1 MGPRRSPRTN
11 AFGSQDSQYGKQS
24 NSVASFES
32 PSSIQPKEELQ
43 NPTTNANT
51 HTNMDLS
58 VNYET
63 GDESPSPKRRRN
75 SLLETPSGSLAFNE
89 SNQPSSISSSPMK
102 SSSVKSVLIEMQK
115 SQFQSHSLIRKRQFK
130 PNKSTPTQATP
141 HVQPDNTPRAEFEI
155 VKLRAELSQLRLD
168 FDIEKQRNEALHSQ
182 FEVERCL
189 NEFLRGQTIA
199 EQNLN
204 KSLLKQVTALE
215 QRLDRLE
222 PTFVTIQH
230 LKQVL
235 LTWLRDYLVHTRTE
249 SGDSSQQVNQ
259 SPQ

>member
-11 AFGSQDSQYGKQS
+11 TFSSQDCQHGKRS
-24 NSVASFES
+24 DSVASFES
-32 PSSIQPKEELQ
+32 PSSTQPKEELQ
-43 NPTTNANT
+43 NPTINANT
-51 HTNMDLS
+51 HTDMDLP

-63 GDESPSPKRRRN
+63 VDGGSSLKRRRTF
-75 SLLETPSGSLAFNE
+75 LLEIPSGSSAF
-89 SNQPSSISSSPMK
+89 SQGNQSSSINSSPMK
-102 SSSVKSVLIEMQK
+102 SSPVKSTPIKQEKCQPL
-115 SQFQSHSLIRKRQFK
+115 SRSPIRKRPFK
-130 PNKSTPTQATP
+130 PNKSTPTQATL
-141 HVQPDNTPRAEFEI
+141 QPQSDNTPRAEFEI

-168 FDIEKQRNEALHSQ
+168 FDIEKQRNEALRSQ

-204 KSLLKQVTALE
+204 KSLLKQITALE
-215 QRLDRLE
+215 QRMDRLE

-249 SGDSSQQVNQ
+249 SGDSSQQVGRSQ
-259 SPQ
+259 Q